1 MKQAAV
7 DSGAVANPQLS
18 SAIRSFLAG
27 GDYFGIAVRSLI
39 WEAKKRGVDASRHEV
54 LALAE
59 TGLPG
64 YRVSFDGDGDCLTFA
79 RVERTQ
85 PHPES
90 QRLGVRAQALPV
102 ELRIQSAAPSP
113 KAQPVAT
120 PPPPPPRREVA
131 PAALQEEALRIK
143 AVLDKAGTP
152 ISLSEAFTI
161 AQSKFDGTALS
172 NPYVLGRLAQVYMAE
187 REALGLKCRA
197 SEAVEAVQ
205 KSLGAAGS
213 AT

>member
-1 MKQAAV
+1 MV
-7 DSGAVANPQLS
+7 EVALVAP
-18 SAIRSFLAG
+18 
-27 GDYFGIAVRSLI
+27 GDPA
-39 WEAKKRGVDASRHEV
+39 
-54 LALAE
+54 
-59 TGLPG
+59 
-64 YRVSFDGDGDCLTFA
+64 SFDGDGDCLTFA

-85 PHPES
+85 PHQEP
-90 QRLGVRAQALPV
+90 QPQPLGVRAQAPPV
-102 ELRIQSAAPSP
+102 ELRTQAAAPSP

-131 PAALQEEALRIK
+131 PAALQKEALRIK

-161 AQSKFDGTALS
+161 AQSKFNGTALS